1 MVSKTNLRELLE
13 IAVSQLKDLTNVEN
27 PDFRL
32 EQAEYDKKN
41 EEWDLV
47 VSFLVERTNKRTNA
61 LGIPSS
67 EFQYNRIYKRLKI
80 NSDNQLA
87 GLYIFNKDDSY

>member
-13 IAVSQLKDLTNVEN
+13 ISVSQLKDLTNVDN

-32 EQAEYDKKN
+32 EQAEFDKKN

-47 VSFLVERTNKRTNA
+47 VSFLVERTNKRTNP
-61 LGIPSS
+61 LGFPSA

-80 NSDNQLA
+80 NSENQLA
-87 GLYIFNKDDSY
+87 GLYIFDKDDSN